1 MRVSNMTDTEKIIE
15 EIIREAAGNIGS
27 SIAWKPDEGE
37 TNEQWEEIKKSLKIY
52 GTVTQFYDG
61 EDSIKFTVSEQG
73 RAFLTMGGFNTI
85 HLNRRVAEAAISAA
99 DSAKKSA
106 TYAKLAGWV
115 ALAMLVLSIISWLT
129 TCRQSANRQQAH
141 TSQLYRTSDLQ
152 SYLTDLRIDADSLA
166 SNYLRRGPAKRPF
179 YCSHESNRESHCY
192 AV

>member
-1 MRVSNMTDTEKIIE
+1 MTDIETIVE
-15 EIIREAAGNIGS
+15 EIIREAAGKKDS
-27 SIAWKPDEGE
+27 SVAWKPDEGE
-37 TNEQWEEIKKSLKIY
+37 TKEQWEEIKESLKAY
-52 GTVTQFYDG
+52 GTVIQLYDSEG
-61 EDSIKFTVSEQG
+61 GIKFTVSEQG

-179 YCSHESNRESHCY
+179 DCSHESNRESHCY